1 MSSME
6 NFKQD
11 VLNIINT
18 YYDRVEGEIDSIV
31 AYQKL
36 KREMLCDEIKERD
49 NKIIDIITA
58 LKISVQSKNQNN
70 INNAF
75 DAIELLLKSGIA
87 K

>member
-1 MSSME
+1 MSNME
-6 NFKQD
+6 KFKQD
-11 VLNIINT
+11 VLNIVNA
-18 YYDRVEGEIDSIV
+18 YYDRVEGEIDSII

-36 KREMLCDEIKERD
+36 KREMLCEEIKERD

-70 INNAF
+70 IDNAF
-75 DAIELLLKSGIA
+75 DVIELLLKSEIS

>member
-18 YYDRVEGEIDSIV
+18 YYDRVEGEIDSII

-70 INNAF
+70 IDNAF
-75 DAIELLLKSGIA
+75 DAIELLLKTGIT